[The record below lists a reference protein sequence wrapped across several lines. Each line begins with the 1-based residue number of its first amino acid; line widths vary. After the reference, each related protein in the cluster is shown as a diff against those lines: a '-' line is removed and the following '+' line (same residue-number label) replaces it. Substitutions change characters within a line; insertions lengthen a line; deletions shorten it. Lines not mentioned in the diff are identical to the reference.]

1 MKRRSGKGV
10 QISHLLFADD
20 TLVFCQ
26 ISQDQI
32 TYLSWLLIWFEAFL
46 GLRVNL
52 DKSKLIPMGKVEN
65 IDGLATVFDSKID
78 SLPSSYLDLPLGAPF
93 KSMVAWDGVEKR
105 FHKRL
110 TMWKRIYFQRRENY
124 FNLKYFI

>member
-52 DKSKLIPMGKVEN
+52 DKSKLIPMEKVEN

-110 TMWKRIYFQRRENY
+110 TMWKRIYFQRRESN
-124 FNLKYFI
+124 FDLKYSI